1 MGAPTAVCLSP
12 IPWKGLWTSRHELCS
27 ELARRGWEVVFVDPP
42 VNAARTFR
50 FPTLAEGPLPEG
62 LKVVAPP
69 HYLPYGVLGRFGG
82 RVVAFNA
89 ERYAGFLGRKLR
101 EAFPGRGVDLL
112 LNSFMPVH
120 GYKVQARVA
129 PRVSV
134 YHRSDELRQFPG
146 WKPTYSVLEA
156 RVAADAD
163 LVMCVSER
171 VREGIR
177 DVRPDAVVIP
187 NGVDTQPFHQQSAPD
202 PELARLSR
210 PISVMVGVFDRRVDP
225 ALLDAAAS
233 VSNLVLVG
241 RVEGTRVPAGAHFL
255 GPVPHERI
263 PAILAVA
270 DVGLVCY
277 RPGWAGDVLKIY
289 EYLAAGLPVV
299 SSHRPETASVRGEVV
314 VASEPASFADAVRKA
329 VAERTTEGDTVRRAV
344 AEANSWSHRVDRLLE
359 LSGYSEKRSL
369 R

>member
-1 MGAPTAVCLSP
+1 MGAPAAVCLSP
-12 IPWKGLWTSRHELCS
+12 IRWNGLWTSRHELCS

-42 VNAARTFR
+42 ANIARTGHL
-50 FPTLAEGPLPEG
+50 PVPAGGPLPEG
-62 LKVVAPP
+62 LKVLSPP
-69 HYLPYGVLGRFGG
+69 PYLPYGVLGRFGH

-89 ERYAGFLGRKLR
+89 ERYAAFLGRKLH
-101 EAFPGRGVDLL
+101 ETLPGRSVDLL

-120 GYKVQARVA
+120 GYKVQARIA

-146 WKPTYSVLEA
+146 WKPTYSTLEA
-156 RVAADAD
+156 LVASEAD

-187 NGVDTQPFHQQSAPD
+187 NGVDTEPFDTQPTPD
-202 PELARLSR
+202 PELAGLSR

-225 ALLDAAAS
+225 ALLDAAGS

-241 RVEGTRVPAGAHFL
+241 RMEGTRVPAGAHLL
-255 GPVPHERI
+255 GPVPHGRI
-263 PAILAVA
+263 PAILAAA

-299 SSHRPETASVRGEVV
+299 SSHRPETGSVRGEVV
-314 VASEPASFADAVRKA
+314 VASEPESFADAVRQA
-329 VAERTTEGDTVRRAV
+329 VAERTAEGDIVRRAV
-344 AEANSWSHRVDRLLE
+344 AEANSWSQRVDRLLE

-369 R
+369 